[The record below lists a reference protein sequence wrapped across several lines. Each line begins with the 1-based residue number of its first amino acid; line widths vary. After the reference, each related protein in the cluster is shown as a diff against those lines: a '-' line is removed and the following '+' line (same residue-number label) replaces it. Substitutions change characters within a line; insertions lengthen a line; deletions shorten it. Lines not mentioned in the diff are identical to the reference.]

1 MLKKNNNFVNGES
14 TVIGAGTVVEGNLKA
29 AMSARIDGIV
39 NGDVS
44 SEGTIVVANDGVV
57 NGNITASDVKISG
70 VVNGNVKALEKIELI
85 ARGKLIGDIKTKS
98 LNISD
103 TAVFHGNCNMQEDAA
118 VAVTNETQTA
128 AVATEASEDKTE
140 DEKTEE

>member
-14 TVIGAGTVVEGNLKA
+14 TVIGVGTVVEGNLKI

-39 NGDVS
+39 NGDVFG
-44 SEGTIVVANDGVV
+44 EGTVVIANEGVV
-57 NGNITASDVKISG
+57 NGSITAADVKISG
-70 VVNGNVKALEKIELI
+70 VVNGNVKATEKIELI
-85 ARGKLIGDIKTKS
+85 AHGKLIGDIKTKS

-103 TAVFHGNCNMQEDAA
+103 TAVFHGNCNMQEDAVTVTSESQTI
-118 VAVTNETQTA
+118 VA
-128 AVATEASEDKTE
+128 ATEVSEDKKE